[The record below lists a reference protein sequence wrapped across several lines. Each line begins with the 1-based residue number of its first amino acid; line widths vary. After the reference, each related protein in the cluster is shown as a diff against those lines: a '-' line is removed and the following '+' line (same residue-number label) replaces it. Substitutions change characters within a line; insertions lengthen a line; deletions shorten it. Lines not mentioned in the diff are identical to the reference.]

1 MRLGGAAVD
10 DLHRLS
16 GGASRETWSFV
27 ADGRRLVLRRDPP
40 AGIARGMRM
49 EHALLVAANAAGVPV
64 PEVVD
69 ADESSLILEFVEG
82 ETIARRILREDAYG
96 PAREVL
102 AAQAGA
108 ALAAVHALDVDA
120 DAVRDV
126 VPVTDEFEQFRS
138 TLHSL
143 GEPYPLFE
151 LAFRRLAAT
160 RPATAQRR
168 IVHGDFRLGN
178 LIVGPDGLRA
188 VLDWELAHVGD
199 PLEDL
204 GWFCVRA
211 WRFGSAL
218 PAGGVGTYD
227 DFVGAYERAG
237 GQPVDRDALRW
248 WEAFGTLRW
257 GVICAVQA
265 SLHLSGA
272 VRSVE
277 LAAIGRRVCE
287 VEHDLLSYLR

>member
-1 MRLGGAAVD
+1 M
-10 DLHRLS
+10 
-16 GGASRETWSFV
+16 

-40 AGIARGMRM
+40 AGITRGMRS
-49 EHALLVAANAAGVPV
+49 EHALLVAAHAAGVPV
-64 PEVVD
+64 PQVVD
-69 ADESSLILEFVEG
+69 GDDSSLILEFVEG
-82 ETIARRILREDAYG
+82 ETIARRILREDIYAT
-96 PAREVL
+96 ARGVL
-102 AAQAGA
+102 AAQAGE
-108 ALAAVHALDVDA
+108 ALAAVHRLGVEAISG
-120 DAVRDV
+120 V
-126 VPVTDEFEQFRS
+126 VPVTDEFEQYRS

-151 LAFRRLAAT
+151 LAFRRLEAS
-160 RPATAQRR
+160 RPAAAQQR

-188 VLDWELAHVGD
+188 VLDWELSHVGD
-199 PLEDL
+199 ALEDL

-218 PAGGVGTYD
+218 PAGGVGSYD
-227 DFVGAYERAG
+227 EFVGAYERAG
-237 GQPVDRDALRW
+237 GQAVDREALRW

-272 VRSVE
+272 MRSVE